1 MIVKLYLIIIIFHIL
16 IVFYK
21 KGKFYCPTKNSRCV
35 IHCNSDID
43 CPTAKPVCGPFL
55 KNSNNKI
62 CSVSNDILT
71 KQTGGNNPK
80 YNIYSLSNNT
90 DINNKA
96 YFKDIFNTK
105 PNILDNVSAE
115 SSSSTL
121 TGWNQESTINNIP
134 NENTIFMNDNNIII
148 NPVYYYLAG
157 INEVKVADLR
167 YTTKY
172 LDSQVLYQTI
182 TPSSFNLS
190 DMVVQAEN
198 IIYNDIDNIYDGF
211 LISNDENDNA
221 IIKLYKLP
229 YDLIILYS
237 AKKFNNNSGYG
248 KFKKYNIKQKN
259 IIFTI
264 LQNKSTTS
272 TATTPTINL
281 ANRPFR
287 LNFENDKFMQ
297 NHLYMNFN
305 SISDKEDIDNFMIGE
320 I

>member
-1 MIVKLYLIIIIFHIL
+1 MVTLIFFFYCCLVTLISKYYNIPYSDSIL
-16 IVFYK
+16 QE
-21 KGKFYCPTKNSRCV
+21 GKFYCPTKNSRCV
-35 IHCNSDID
+35 IHCDSDID
-43 CPTAKPVCGPFL
+43 CPTAKPVCGQFL

-96 YFKDIFNTK
+96 YFKDIFNTT
-105 PNILDNVSAE
+105 PTVLDNVLAQPS
-115 SSSSTL
+115 L
-121 TGWNQESTINNIP
+121 TSPQWKQESTITNIP

-157 INEVKVADLR
+157 VNEVKVADLR

-172 LDSQVLYQTI
+172 LDSQVLYQII
-182 TPSSFNLS
+182 TPTSYNLS

-221 IIKLYKLP
+221 IISLCY
-229 YDLIILYS
+229 ILVL
-237 AKKFNNNSGYG
+237 K
-248 KFKKYNIKQKN
+248 
-259 IIFTI
+259 
-264 LQNKSTTS
+264 
-272 TATTPTINL
+272 
-281 ANRPFR
+281 
-287 LNFENDKFMQ
+287 
-297 NHLYMNFN
+297 
-305 SISDKEDIDNFMIGE
+305 
-320 I
+320 

>member
-1 MIVKLYLIIIIFHIL
+1 
-16 IVFYK
+16 
-21 KGKFYCPTKNSRCV
+21 
-35 IHCNSDID
+35 
-43 CPTAKPVCGPFL
+43 
-55 KNSNNKI
+55 
-62 CSVSNDILT
+62 
-71 KQTGGNNPK
+71 
-80 YNIYSLSNNT
+80 
-90 DINNKA
+90 
-96 YFKDIFNTK
+96 
-105 PNILDNVSAE
+105 
-115 SSSSTL
+115 
-121 TGWNQESTINNIP
+121 
-134 NENTIFMNDNNIII
+134 MNDNNIII

-248 KFKKYNIKQKN
+248 K
-259 IIFTI
+259 
-264 LQNKSTTS
+264 
-272 TATTPTINL
+272 L
-281 ANRPFR
+281 A
-287 LNFENDKFMQ
+287 
-297 NHLYMNFN
+297 
-305 SISDKEDIDNFMIGE
+305 I
-320 I
+320 